1 MEVLLKAALHRSRAN
16 ADGAFFKGKV
26 TTMNAIL
33 SDRALLG
40 LIEQVE
46 DAANELD
53 DVLQFDDLSK
63 ELRGVVNNATAVLSE
78 ACGYLL
84 RLREQNHASEGAD
97 AGGMS

>member
-1 MEVLLKAALHRSRAN
+1 
-16 ADGAFFKGKV
+16 
-26 TTMNAIL
+26 MNAIL
-33 SDRALLG
+33 SDRALLD
-40 LIEQVE
+40 LIEQ

-53 DVLQFDDLSK
+53 DVLLFDDLSK

>member
-1 MEVLLKAALHRSRAN
+1 
-16 ADGAFFKGKV
+16 
-26 TTMNAIL
+26 MNAIL
-33 SDRALLG
+33 SDRALLD

-53 DVLQFDDLSK
+53 DVLLFDDLSK
-63 ELRGVVNNATAVLSE
+63 VVNNATAVLSE

>member
-1 MEVLLKAALHRSRAN
+1 MGFSSL
-16 ADGAFFKGKV
+16 GKV
-26 TTMNAIL
+26 TAMNAIL
-33 SDRALLG
+33 SDRALLD

-53 DVLQFDDLSK
+53 DVLLFDDLSK

-84 RLREQNHASEGAD
+84 RLREQNHASESPD

>member
-1 MEVLLKAALHRSRAN
+1 
-16 ADGAFFKGKV
+16 
-26 TTMNAIL
+26 MNAIL
-33 SDRALLG
+33 SDRALLD

-53 DVLQFDDLSK
+53 DALLFDDLSK

-97 AGGMS
+97 AEACRERRMHET